1 MYNITLLKAKK
12 SLTLN
17 WESILTNK
25 KKHNQISHLFYEYD
39 HQFLEKYCNS
49 YVTINLFSNEFN
61 NVQQNIKIYIHILN
75 NKRRKKEKAYS

>member
-49 YVTINLFSNEFN
+49 YVTINLFSNELT
-61 NVQQNIKIYIHILN
+61 IS
-75 NKRRKKEKAYS
+75 KEQVIQKLLFK